1 MAVVEEENKGKQKL
15 WDMRLIMEVW
25 LVLDVAGVRAAG
37 RGPKGKAVAKLLP
50 TAIKRA
56 AAYSVQTVF
65 TSVDAVRLAILS
77 VLSIF
82 DCQSV
87 LYNNC

>member
-1 MAVVEEENKGKQKL
+1 MGHEADYGS
-15 WDMRLIMEVW
+15 
-25 LVLDVAGVRAAG
+25 VARARCGWVRPAC

-82 DCQSV
+82 DCQSA
-87 LYNNC
+87 LYSNC